1 MCSASDTCFSL
12 TFTLFRL
19 TKLFVVPFINSTC
32 TSPVNSNGISPPF
45 PLVQTKEFYGTP
57 LVCKCISFVLCL
69 IPGIISFIEF
79 GAGPSGGALWGL
91 DWIAWCWGRGF
102 RSCLRHGFL
111 SLSFCVV
118 LSCVGTGLA
127 SGWSKKTYWL
137 SKLFIISES
146 NSDLEQVT
154 RNNPYSWRRRITF
167 RSVRA
172 FVLVS

>member
-45 PLVQTKEFYGTP
+45 PLVQTKESYGTP

-79 GAGPSGGALWGL
+79 GAGPSGGALWGV

-102 RSCLRHGFL
+102 RSCIRHGFL

-127 SGWSKKTYWL
+127 SGWSPVQGDL
-137 SKLFIISES
+137 LIVEIIHNFRKYFWSGKGHK
-146 NSDLEQVT
+146 EQ
-154 RNNPYSWRRRITF
+154 
-167 RSVRA
+167 SVQ
-172 FVLVS
+172 LKEDD